1 MDLHDREFSV
11 RFLLRDHDA
20 KFTSAFD
27 QVFRAEGAA
36 IIRTPIRAPRANAD
50 AERWVQTVRVEGLD
64 WTLVCG
70 RRHLVRLLRVYVQHY
85 LRHEALHDRAGWKG
99 PAAGLSQQAG
109 EAEGSLTVET
119 RGRVG
124 AALTLTTTGRAG
136 TARRPGSG
144 KQDEQVD
151 ARNQR

>member
-85 LRHEALHDRAGWKG
+85 LRHEALPRPGGMEGPRRWPVAAGW
-99 PAAGLSQQAG
+99 
-109 EAEGSLTVET
+109 
-119 RGRVG
+119 
-124 AALTLTTTGRAG
+124 
-136 TARRPGSG
+136 
-144 KQDEQVD
+144 
-151 ARNQR
+151 